1 MKTGAKQT
9 LLAHILP
16 VYEKCHGKTPVY
28 FNRHERTNILNF
40 KIGVLGT
47 YRNRQ
52 SICLNLLSFRK

>member
-1 MKTGAKQT
+1 MKTGAIQT

-28 FNRHERTNILNF
+28 FNDMKNILNILNF

-47 YRNRQ
+47 YRK
-52 SICLNLLSFRK
+52 IIVKVFV